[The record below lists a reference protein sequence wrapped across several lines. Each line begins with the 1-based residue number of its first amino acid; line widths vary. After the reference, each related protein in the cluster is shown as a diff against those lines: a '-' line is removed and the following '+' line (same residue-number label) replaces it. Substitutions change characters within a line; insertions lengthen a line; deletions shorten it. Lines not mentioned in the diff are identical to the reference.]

1 MSIFTES
8 EKEPRAFKVIAYDE
22 NDELKAEYM
31 FSELQDFIY
40 YGEEAENL
48 DSSLPILKE
57 NFDSGLNP

>member
-31 FSELQDFIY
+31 FSELQ
-40 YGEEAENL
+40 EAL
-48 DSSLPILKE
+48 
-57 NFDSGLNP
+57 